1 MGSITAQRSIARVLA
16 EHGPELQKE
25 LMENVKSDL
34 VKTVQL
40 YVDVYEIQVIW
51 ILKDE
56 TELPGKGI
64 DIDALA
70 ERFPDCEVAY

>member
-1 MGSITAQRSIARVLA
+1 MGSIAAQSSIARVLA

-25 LMENVKSDL
+25 LMESVKSDL

-40 YVDVYEIQVIW
+40 YVDLYEIEVRW
-51 ILKDE
+51 ILRDD

-64 DIDALA
+64 DIDTLA